1 MISWGDLWTAVALM
15 LVVEGIFPFI
25 NPGALR
31 RAVSMIE
38 QLTDGQLRMLGVLSM
53 STGVVLLYFVRG

>member
-1 MISWGDLWTAVALM
+1 M